1 MPFDGVEPG
10 RRRGDAPRKQ
20 TGGGGNG
27 LVIFVVGSS
36 LIIIGAAEALVG
48 VCAVLQWLVTGH
60 WHWPQKFN

>member
-20 TGGGGNG
+20 TGGGG
-27 LVIFVVGSS
+27 LY
-36 LIIIGAAEALVG
+36 LILFGVAAEALIG
-48 VCAVLQWLVTGH
+48 ICAVLQWLVTGH